1 MQKDFFFFV
10 FVFFVFFVFFFCAR
24 GSVTVTDSQAM
35 IGKKSRL
42 LRLEDVV
49 ELKGRT
55 VEGNKQIQK
64 RMPVQSQ
71 TTRERKMKSTL
82 HRAMHTSADAVR
94 RSLSPCFAPPVAAA
108 VEAAPP
114 ASLLLP
120 LQCRLAS
127 RPPSS
132 EQHGNAAADGT
143 Y

>member
-1 MQKDFFFFV
+1 MAAITKSSVDRTGVTGPQRAKDFFFF
-10 FVFFVFFVFFFCAR
+10 FFVFFVFFFCAR
-24 GSVTVTDSQAM
+24 GSVTDSQPHRRSSLM

-82 HRAMHTSADAVR
+82 SSSDAYKR
-94 RSLSPCFAPPVAAA
+94 R
-108 VEAAPP
+108 
-114 ASLLLP
+114 
-120 LQCRLAS
+120 R
-127 RPPSS
+127 
-132 EQHGNAAADGT
+132 
-143 Y
+143 